1 MHPFEKVNLNRMKYS
16 VIGRSK
22 LFLSMFMLLY
32 FGADHTVGNKDIP
45 VCHKLWNELG
55 NELRDWRARC
65 FNGTEEIN
73 STSCQTEKEYFEER
87 RKSHREMCFYEG
99 TR

>member
-1 MHPFEKVNLNRMKYS
+1 MKYS
-16 VIGRSK
+16 VTGRSK
-22 LFLSMFMLLY
+22 LFLPMFILLY
-32 FGADHTVGNKDIP
+32 FGADYTVGNKDIP

>member
-1 MHPFEKVNLNRMKYS
+1 
-16 VIGRSK
+16 
-22 LFLSMFMLLY
+22 MFILLY
-32 FGADHTVGNKDIP
+32 FGAGHTVGNKDIP

-65 FNGTEEIN
+65 FKENEEIN